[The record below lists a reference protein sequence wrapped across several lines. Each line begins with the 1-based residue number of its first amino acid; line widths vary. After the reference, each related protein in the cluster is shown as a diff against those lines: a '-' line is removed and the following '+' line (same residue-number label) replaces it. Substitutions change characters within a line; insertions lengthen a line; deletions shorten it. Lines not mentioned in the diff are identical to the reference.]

1 MALPGATRRAASPAL
16 TPAKTPARV
25 PSAASVS
32 SAPAEARA
40 KRTAPAG
47 SRENGSIDVDIVDGF
62 EFRSQASNLSV
73 EPAVKMKRP
82 RGKRRAPRAPAREL
96 PAATESVPEEAE
108 GFALLSQLAALGSPE
123 GACGLAFCLLDGP
136 GEHTR
141 DELAAAALFERA
153 AHAGLPQAMSEL
165 ATMHFLGDGIPEDA
179 ILAAHWFRRAAEGGV
194 PAAMYLWGECLLEG
208 RGCARDASHAREWFL
223 AAGKLGHRG
232 ARHRIITECA
242 QEAADDERLE
252 ARYGRASGRRGSRW
266 DSRDGTASR
275 EPES

>member
-1 MALPGATRRAASPAL
+1 MDEIRVLVRQWTAEEEKPGYRP
-16 TPAKTPARV
+16 
-25 PSAASVS
+25 PSASWPRHQPRHSHVPAYRASLAECGGLDVPACYGAAFTLAVALLGGALFGHAEFEDEAEP
-32 SAPAEARA
+32 SA
-40 KRTAPAG
+40 
-47 SRENGSIDVDIVDGF
+47 
-62 EFRSQASNLSV
+62 
-73 EPAVKMKRP
+73 
-82 RGKRRAPRAPAREL
+82 
-96 PAATESVPEEAE
+96 PEEAE
-108 GFALLSQLAALGSPE
+108 GLALLSQLAALGSPE

-252 ARYGRASGRRGSRW
+252 ARDGRASGRRGSRW